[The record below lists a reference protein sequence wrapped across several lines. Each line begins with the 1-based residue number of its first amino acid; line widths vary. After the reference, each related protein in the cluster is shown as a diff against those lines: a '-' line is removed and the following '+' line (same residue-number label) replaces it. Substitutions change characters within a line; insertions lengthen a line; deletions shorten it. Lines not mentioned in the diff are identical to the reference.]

1 MPNARS
7 ATASAQGS
15 EIVAPRRR
23 RAFGRNGAAGNGGD
37 VRSHAAAIDRNGF
50 RDLRIVGVSKSFG
63 EIEALHEID
72 LHIESGRTLS
82 LLGPSG
88 CGKTTLMRIVAGL
101 EVADSGEVHVGERL
115 LAGDG
120 VNVAPESRRIGLL
133 GQERSLFPHLT
144 VGANVA
150 YGLGRGP
157 DRAARVAE
165 VLEMVDLAGYEK
177 RMPDSLSGG
186 QQQRVA
192 IARAL
197 APRPRMLLLDEPFQ
211 ALDVHL
217 RLELQTEVRALLGA
231 LGATAVIVTH
241 DQDEAFV
248 MGDDVAVMRDGRIR
262 QRGKPSDVYA
272 HPESPWVAS
281 FVGDA
286 NFIPGIGRGSVVTT
300 PLGDLSTC
308 CRASGKVAVLVRPSS
323 LRLAEVQGS
332 GEHDSRTQ
340 GRIESMRFIGD
351 ATECRVRLGD
361 AVLLTRSDRMP
372 TVRVGDAVT
381 LRYDGPPAVTYPAS
395 AVADV
400 RRRGAERRSEQTNP
414 ARAAAAR

>member
-211 ALDVHL
+211 GLDVQL
-217 RLELQTEVRALLGA
+217 RLELQTEVRALLGE
-231 LGATAVIVTH
+231 LGATMVIVTH
-241 DQDEAFV
+241 DQVEAFV
-248 MGDDVAVMRDGRIR
+248 MGDEVAVMRDGRIR
-262 QRGKPSDVYA
+262 QCGMPNEVYG

-286 NFIPGIGRGSVVTT
+286 NFIPGIGRGSVVYT
-300 PLGDLSTC
+300 PLGDLTTC
-308 CRASGKVAVLVRPSS
+308 CPASGKVFVLMRPSS
-323 LRLAEVQGS
+323 LRLAEVRAS
-332 GEHDSRTQ
+332 A
-340 GRIESMRFIGD
+340 ESDTGIRVRVEAMRFIGD
-351 ATECRVRLGD
+351 ATEYRVRLGG
-361 AVLLTRSDRMP
+361 AVLFTRSDRMP
-372 TVRVGDAVT
+372 TVRVGDEVS
-381 LRYDGPPAVTYPAS
+381 LRYDGPPAVTYPPS
-395 AVADV
+395 AVTDL
-400 RRRGAERRSEQTNP
+400 RRRSSDRRNGQTDR

>member
-1 MPNARS
+1 MPNSRS
-7 ATASAQGS
+7 ATAGASGP

-23 RAFGRNGAAGNGGD
+23 RSLGRNGPAANGRD
-37 VRSHAAAIDRNGF
+37 ARRHAAAADRNGF

-63 EIEALHEID
+63 DTEVLHEID
-72 LHIESGRTLS
+72 LSIESGQTLS
-82 LLGPSG
+82 LLGSSG
-88 CGKTTLMRIVAGL
+88 CGKTTLMRIVSGL
-101 EVADSGEVHVGERL
+101 EVADSGMIYVGDRL
-115 LAGDG
+115 LAGPG
-120 VNVAPESRRIGLL
+120 VNVAAESRRIGLL
-133 GQERSLFPHLT
+133 GQERSLFPHLS

-150 YGLGRGP
+150 YGLGRAP
-157 DRAARVAE
+157 DRADRVGE

-217 RLELQTEVRALLGA
+217 RLELQTEVRALLGS

-248 MGDDVAVMRDGRIR
+248 MGDEVAVMRDGRIR
-262 QRGKPSDVYA
+262 QSGRPDEVYS
-272 HPESPWVAS
+272 HPASPWIAS

-286 NFIPGIGRGSVVTT
+286 NFVPGVGHGATVAT
-300 PLGDLSTC
+300 PLGDLTTC
-308 CRASGKVAVLVRPSS
+308 CPASGDVAVLVRPSS
-323 LRLAEVQGS
+323 LSLSEVPPG
-332 GEHDSRTQ
+332 GDANGAGA
-340 GRIESMRFIGD
+340 GRVEAMRFFGH

-361 AVLLTRSDRMP
+361 ALLLARSDRMP
-372 TVRVGDAVT
+372 AVRVGDEVT
-381 LRYDGPPAVTYPAS
+381 VHYEGPPAVTYPAS
-395 AVADV
+395 AVAEL
-400 RRRGAERRSEQTNP
+400 RRRGKERRTEPNGSAP
-414 ARAAAAR
+414 

>member
-1 MPNARS
+1 MPNASQPADAVPRP
-7 ATASAQGS
+7 Q
-15 EIVAPRRR
+15 APVRRR
-23 RAFGRNGAAGNGGD
+23 RLGNGRNGQDPNGRGTRTRADAGARGQD
-37 VRSHAAAIDRNGF
+37 AF
-50 RDLRIVGVSKSFG
+50 RDLRVIGVSKSFG
-63 EIEALHEID
+63 GTEALSGID
-72 LHIESGRTLS
+72 LSIESGRTVS

-88 CGKTTLMRIVAGL
+88 SGKTTLMRIVAGL
-101 EVADSGEVHVGERL
+101 EVADTGTVYVGDRL
-115 LAGDG
+115 LAGLG

-133 GQERSLFPHLT
+133 GQERSLFPHLS

-150 YGLGRGP
+150 YGLSRAP

-165 VLEMVDLAGYEK
+165 VLEMVDLAGYER

-217 RLELQTEVRALLGA
+217 RLELQTEVRALLGS

-262 QRGKPSDVYA
+262 QRGKPSEVYG
-272 HPESPWVAS
+272 HPESPWIAS

-286 NFIPGIGRGSVVTT
+286 NFIPGIGRGSVVST

-308 CRASGKVAVLVRPSS
+308 CPASGKVAVLVRPSC
-323 LRLAEVQGS
+323 LRLAEAEAS
-332 GEHDSRTQ
+332 GERDTSTR
-340 GRIESMRFIGD
+340 GRVESMRFIGH

-372 TVRVGDAVT
+372 TVRVGDEVT

-395 AVADV
+395 AVADL
-400 RRRGAERRSEQTNP
+400 RRRGTERRTEPGIP
-414 ARAAAAR
+414 AR

>member
-7 ATASAQGS
+7 ATAGVPAP
-15 EIVAPRRR
+15 VVAAPRKR
-23 RAFGRNGAAGNGGD
+23 FGLSRNGDPADRTRGR
-37 VRSHAAAIDRNGF
+37 VHAATSDRNGF
-50 RDLRIVGVSKSFG
+50 LDLRIVGVSKSFG
-63 EIEALHEID
+63 ETEALSEID
-72 LHIESGRTLS
+72 LSIESGRTVS

-101 EVADSGEVHVGERL
+101 EVADTGMVYVGDRL
-115 LAGDG
+115 LAGPG
-120 VNVAPESRRIGLL
+120 THVAPESRRIGLL
-133 GQERSLFPHLT
+133 GQERSLFPHLS

-150 YGLGRGP
+150 YGLGRAA

-165 VLEMVDLAGYEK
+165 VLEMVDLAGYER

-211 ALDVHL
+211 ALDAHL
-217 RLELQTEVRALLGA
+217 RLELQTEVRALLGS

-262 QRGKPSDVYA
+262 QRGKPSEVYG
-272 HPESPWVAS
+272 HPESPWIAS

-286 NFIPGIGRGSVVTT
+286 NFIPGIGRGSVVST
-300 PLGDLSTC
+300 PLGDLGTC
-308 CRASGKVAVLVRPSS
+308 CHAAGKVAVLVRPSS
-323 LRLAEVQGS
+323 LRMVEVETS
-332 GEHDSRTQ
+332 GERDTSTQ
-340 GRIESMRFIGD
+340 GRVESMRFIGH

-372 TVRVGDAVT
+372 TVRVGDEVT
-381 LRYDGPPAVTYPAS
+381 LCYDGPPAVTYPAA
-395 AVADV
+395 AVADL
-400 RRRGAERRSEQTNP
+400 RRRGNGRRTEPSTL
-414 ARAAAAR
+414 AR